1 MNKYK
6 LRQKTGCSSRT
17 LAVDG
22 CVFVA
27 IGFAECLAVIERQHY
42 TNNLGWPGGRC
53 WSKVTSEQQF
63 YCTSSQRRKIVDFPK
78 KRQQQVIIIITIT
91 IMIIVIVI
99 IIGNALY

>member
-22 CVFVA
+22 RVFVA
-27 IGFAECLAVIERQHY
+27 TGFAECLAVIERQHY
-42 TNNLGWPGGRC
+42 TNNLGWQGGRC
-53 WSKVTSEQQF
+53 WSKVTTEQQC
-63 YCTSSQRRKIVDFPK
+63 YCTSSQKRKIVDFLK
-78 KRQQQVIIIITIT
+78 KRQQQVIIITIT
-91 IMIIVIVI
+91 IMIIIIVI